1 MIPSEK
7 NIKRAIPSPISNPT
21 AFLRKNIALPENK
34 LRAYKSIFRLI
45 KISLHK
51 YRNKSEKHSQ
61 EIAKIIEIKKPEA
74 GLFPLK
80 ILQTILEKIDQD
92 DELESSDK
100 LIEASFENN
109 SASEHWDAEIR
120 LACLIILGNGIATL
134 KPLQNFLETLEE
146 TSADEGY
153 LDDIITSIIVIDE
166 LHRLTSKNQITTKP
180 IALSEKLKLAIV
192 ERNKFLIAFG
202 IDNQFPR
209 DKQDQKTLRKYF
221 LSTAIAIIGEINER
235 TCDLNSNTN
244 FNNSTAADKNF
255 YIHEN
260 LWSNYFYENLHNL
273 DNHEK
278 LENALI
284 REMAIKRIII
294 SYPKSGRTWLRQIL
308 NDIDKSKSA
317 QFTHLMANPYFWT
330 SRSDDFIF
338 PEFKDDLVVF
348 LHRDP
353 RDVVVSQFHQI
364 HLRDIPHK
372 NSSEH
377 KDKFSFMMTDFVTKE
392 SPPPKDLAHFIYS
405 KDWGIE
411 RIFRFNLGALANC
424 NIDYIWN
431 YEMMLSAPCTTTHD
445 FCKALKIKAQRSQ
458 INAAVSMHT
467 FEKMSEAECS
477 GIQDSGRTGALF
489 KGHDVSNVNARK
501 ARRGIAGG
509 WKDEVNE
516 SEHFNLTKLTAEYY
530 KSALTSTSKFLFIPD
545 DIRSILKSE
554 IM

>member
-1 MIPSEK
+1 MILFEQKLKESILNSNDDQITYLHE
-7 NIKRAIPSPISNPT
+7 NIYLS
-21 AFLRKNIALPENK
+21 ENK
-34 LRAYKSIFRLI
+34 LRKYKSIFRLI
-45 KISLHK
+45 KISLSR
-51 YRNKSEKHSQ
+51 YRNNSEKFSQ
-61 EIAKIIEIKKPEA
+61 EIAKIIASKAPAA
-74 GLFPLK
+74 GLLSLK
-80 ILQTILEKIDQD
+80 ILQIILEDIDQND
-92 DELESSDK
+92 THENLNK
-100 LIEASFENN
+100 LIELSFDN
-109 SASEHWDAEIR
+109 SSDSEHWVTEVR
-120 LACLIILGNGIATL
+120 LACLIILGAGRAAL
-134 KPLQNFLETLEE
+134 QPLQHFLETLEE
-146 TSADEGY
+146 NSAEESY

-166 LHRLTSKNQITTKP
+166 LNRLARNDQITTRL
-180 IALSEKLKLAIV
+180 ITLSDKLKSAIL
-192 ERNKFLIAFG
+192 ERDKFLIAFG

-209 DKQDQKTLRKYF
+209 DKHDQKTLRKYF
-221 LSTAIAIIGEINER
+221 LSTAIAIIGEINEHI
-235 TCDLNSNTN
+235 CDLNSNTN

-431 YEMMLSAPCTTTHD
+431 YEIMLSAPCTTTHD
-445 FCKALKIKAQRSQ
+445 CCKALKIKAQRSQ

-477 GIQDSGRTGALF
+477 GIQVSGRTGALF

-509 WKDEVNE
+509 WKDEVDE
-516 SEHFNLTKLTAEYY
+516 SEHFNLIKLTAEYY